1 MCRDQDQSSL
11 FPISEGKFNGFKS
24 TLVIYFETRVIGKC
38 EIHPNLQPR
47 NKSTLRRFSLEKTC
61 HFYPARV
68 VKILSNDS
76 DVNFTQRGMKITSQ
90 KLFLSESLQPKSRQG
105 WRMHSNKVTFHI
117 TLTPIPHIHTHSL
130 NTRHSYLCSLY
141 NKRFTLDLMNCFM
154 H

>member
-1 MCRDQDQSSL
+1 MCRDQDRSSL
-11 FPISEGKFNGFKS
+11 FPISEGKFNGFKI
-24 TLVIYFETRVIGKC
+24 TLVIYLETRVIGKC

-90 KLFLSESLQPKSRQG
+90 KLDSGEKFNQNCPEPQEFPYTRSLVLVCIAKPGR
-105 WRMHSNKVTFHI
+105 
-117 TLTPIPHIHTHSL
+117 
-130 NTRHSYLCSLY
+130 
-141 NKRFTLDLMNCFM
+141 
-154 H
+154 